1 MPLYSVMCEAL
12 IHSKHV
18 FSPNHV
24 LATVIGTGTRHTP
37 FSGSLKTIW
46 QDRQYIIILCNLLQL
61 VCYKGGGQDICVS
74 SDVVWGRGSDVFPE
88 EVSLKLRLKD
98 E

>member
-18 FSPNHV
+18 LSPYHV

-46 QDRQYIIILCNLLQL
+46 KDRQYIMIPYNLLQL
-61 VCYKGGGQDICVS
+61 GRYKGGGQDICII
-74 SDVVWGRGSDVFPE
+74 SDMVWGDQMS
-88 EVSLKLRLKD
+88 SLKK
-98 E
+98 